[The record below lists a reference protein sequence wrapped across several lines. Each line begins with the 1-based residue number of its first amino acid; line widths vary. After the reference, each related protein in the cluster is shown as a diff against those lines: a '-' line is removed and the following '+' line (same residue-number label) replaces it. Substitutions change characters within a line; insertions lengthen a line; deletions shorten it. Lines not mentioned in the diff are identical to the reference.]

1 MSKETTPQF
10 TLDIDSQAPLTVAV
24 TGASGFVGS
33 ALMTSLREMGI
44 NALQLVREKSRVGAG
59 NVSDNVFWDPLDSNC
74 DFSGL
79 DGIEAVVHLAG
90 ESIIGL
96 WTVAKRQRI
105 YESRVTATKNLA
117 IGLAALKVPPK
128 TLICA
133 SAVGFYGDCGDV
145 LLSEDNQNGQGFL
158 ASTCLDWEAA
168 AEPAREAGIRVVNL
182 RIGIVLDPTGGALQK
197 AIGSFRLGLGGRF
210 GSGKQ
215 YMSWVTRED
224 LVRMILFALEK
235 DNLTGA
241 MNAVAPNPLTNA
253 EYTKKLSAAL
263 NRPAFMTVPSFLLRL
278 APGGMAD
285 EMFLASVR
293 AVPSKALAAG
303 FEFRHPDI
311 DTAFEEFIL

>member
-1 MSKETTPQF
+1 MLKETTSQF
-10 TLDIDSQAPLTVAV
+10 TLDIDSQEPLTVAV

-33 ALMTSLREMGI
+33 ALMTSLQEMGI
-44 NALQLVREKSRVGAG
+44 NALRLVREKIRAGAG
-59 NVSDNVFWDPLDSNC
+59 NVSDNVFWDPLDSKC
-74 DFSGL
+74 DLSDL
-79 DGIEAVVHLAG
+79 DGVEAVVHLAG
-90 ESIIGL
+90 ESIVGL
-96 WTVAKRQRI
+96 WTAAKRQRI

-117 IGLAALKVPPK
+117 MGLAALKVPPK

-158 ASTCLDWEAA
+158 ASTCLAWEAA

-182 RIGIVLDPTGGALQK
+182 RIGIVLDPAGGALQK
-197 AIGSFRLGLGGRF
+197 AIGPFRLGLGGRF

-224 LVRMILFALEK
+224 LVRMILFALK
-235 DNLTGA
+235 NKSLTGA

-278 APGGMAD
+278 APGGMGD

-303 FEFRHPDI
+303 FEFKHPDI
-311 DTAFEEFIL
+311 DTALEEFIQ